1 MSGGGIDWGSA
12 LLWGFFA
19 TVVLTVVMAAAQG
32 LGLSRI
38 SMPFL
43 VGSIFTPD
51 RSRANVVGMGIHFLN
66 GWLFSVV
73 YILVFARLGRA
84 TWWIGALL
92 GLLQGL
98 VVVIVLLP
106 LLPSVHPRMAT
117 ERAGLATGAVLEPP
131 GLFGLN
137 YGARTPAVTWLRGM
151 RKSMRGLNQVSSTHF
166 AVPRESD
173 FR

>member
-19 TVVLTVVMAAAQG
+19 TAVLTLVMAAAQG

-51 RSRANVVGMGIHFLN
+51 RDRANVFGMAIHFAN
-66 GWLFSVV
+66 GWLASLV
-73 YILVFARLGRA
+73 YVLVFARLGRA

-98 VVVIVLLP
+98 FVVVVLLP
-106 LLPSVHPRMAT
+106 LLPSIHPRMAT
-117 ERAGLATGAVLEPP
+117 EDYGPTPTRQLEPP
-131 GLFGLN
+131 GFLGLN
-137 YGARTPAVTWLRGM
+137 YGRRTPAVTLAAHLAYGILLGALYAAR
-151 RKSMRGLNQVSSTHF
+151 
-166 AVPRESD
+166 
-173 FR
+173 

>member
-1 MSGGGIDWGSA
+1 VSGGGIDWGGA

-19 TVVLTVVMAAAQG
+19 TAVLTLVMAAAQG

-51 RSRANVVGMGIHFLN
+51 RSRANVVGMGIHFLD

-73 YILVFARLGRA
+73 YVLVFARLGRA

-98 VVVIVLLP
+98 FVVVVLLP
-106 LLPSVHPRMAT
+106 LLPSIHPRMAT
-117 ERAGLATGAVLEPP
+117 EDYGPTPTRQLEPP
-131 GLFGLN
+131 GFLGLN
-137 YGARTPAVTWLRGM
+137 YGRRTPAVTLAAHLAYGVLLGALYAAR
-151 RKSMRGLNQVSSTHF
+151 
-166 AVPRESD
+166 
-173 FR
+173 